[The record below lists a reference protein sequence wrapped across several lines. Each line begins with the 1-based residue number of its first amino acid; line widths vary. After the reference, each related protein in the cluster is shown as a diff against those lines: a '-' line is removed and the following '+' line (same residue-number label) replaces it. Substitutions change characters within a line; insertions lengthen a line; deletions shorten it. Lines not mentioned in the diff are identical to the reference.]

1 MPTTTPLRAALVVE
15 QLWQPVPGG
24 SGTYIR
30 ELAAALSR
38 RHDVRPAGL
47 AAGHRAPP
55 PADWRLDVP
64 VRQVP
69 LPRRALYAAW
79 QRGLLRAELVLP
91 GADVVHATTWAV
103 PPTRRPLVVTVHDL
117 AFLREPAHFT
127 AHGNAFFRRALATV
141 RDRAHAVVVPSRATA
156 GECVAAGLDEELVHV
171 VPHGVDVPEVG
182 PSQVTDVRRRHG
194 IPGSYVMWAG
204 TVEPRKNVPTLLEA
218 YARLGDAPDLV
229 LVGPR
234 GWGEVPEVPAA
245 LRGRVRTTGRVTRED
260 LHALY
265 AGADAFVFPS
275 LAEGFGLPVLEAMAH
290 GVPVVTSRGT
300 ACAEVLGTAGVLVDP
315 GDPADVA
322 RGIREA
328 LGGGSAALARA
339 GSDRAA
345 RFSWDAAAEATLAA
359 YRAAVD
365 RAAQARATRGGSAD

>member
-15 QLWQPVPGG
+15 QLWQSVPGG

-30 ELAAALSR
+30 ELAGALSR
-38 RHDVRPAGL
+38 RQDVRPVGL
-47 AAGHRAPP
+47 AARHPAGPT
-55 PADWRLDVP
+55 ADWRVDIP

-69 LPRRALYAAW
+69 LPRRVLYAVW
-79 QRGLLRAELVLP
+79 QRGALRAEVVLP
-91 GADVVHATTWAV
+91 GADVVHATTWAI

-127 AHGNAFFRRALATV
+127 AHGNAFFRRALAAV
-141 RDRAHAVVVPSRATA
+141 RDRAHAVVVPSWATA
-156 GECVAAGLDEELVHV
+156 DECVAAGLDPQLVHV
-171 VPHGVDVPEVG
+171 VPHGVDVPDVTAA
-182 PSQVTDVRRRHG
+182 QVAAARRRHDL
-194 IPGSYVMWAG
+194 PERYVMWAG
-204 TVEPRKNVPTLLEA
+204 TVEPRKNVPTLLDA

-245 LRGRVRTTGRVTRED
+245 LRRRVHTTGRVTRED

-315 GDPADVA
+315 EDPADVA
-322 RGIREA
+322 RGIDMA
-328 LGGGSAALARA
+328 LGDRSADLAQA
-339 GSDRAA
+339 GARRAA
-345 RFSWDAAAEATLAA
+345 TFSWDAAAEATLAA
-359 YRAAVD
+359 YRAAQD
-365 RAAQARATRGGSAD
+365 RSAQDRNAG